1 MVVSNNKPYSR
12 PSNRYKTTE
21 SVEANRRYKHRTEER
36 LQAMYNQNVR
46 KLARMKTCSLNEQEA
61 ILKSMGI
68 VSVINIE

>member
-1 MVVSNNKPYSR
+1 MDSTIYEHIQIFLGYIFLVY
-12 PSNRYKTTE
+12 
-21 SVEANRRYKHRTEER
+21 

-46 KLARMKTCSLNEQEA
+46 KLVRMKTCDLNEQEA